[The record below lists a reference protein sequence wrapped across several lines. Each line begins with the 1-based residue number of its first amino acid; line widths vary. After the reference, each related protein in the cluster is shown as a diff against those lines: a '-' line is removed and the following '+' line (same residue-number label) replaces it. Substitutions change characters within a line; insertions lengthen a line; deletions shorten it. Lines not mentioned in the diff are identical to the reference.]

1 MVIFKRK
8 YVELNAQLNWV
19 CFIGGVAIIQPPHV
33 LLTSENYDPLSTYN
47 ALQGRLKVRHI

>member
-19 CFIGGVAIIQPPHV
+19 CFIGGVAVIQPLHV
-33 LLTSENYDPLSTYN
+33 LLKSENYDPLSTYN
-47 ALQGRLKVRHI
+47 ALQGRRKVRHI